1 MENQSFH
8 KKLIQLVLPI
18 TFQNFMFAL
27 VPVADTMML
36 VRLEQDAMSA
46 VSLAAQ
52 VNFVLNLFIDAV
64 SLGASMLIAQY
75 WGKKDMRS
83 VEKIW
88 GFSQLLMLPV
98 GILFFLAGM
107 FFPDGV
113 MRIFTS
119 EMAIISF
126 GIQYL
131 RIVSISY
138 LINSILKIVQII
150 MKNTGQ
156 VKTVTYVSSAM
167 VILNIVLNAIFIYG
181 YFGVTAM
188 GVKGAALATMLSAVF
203 SLLAVIYLQCKGSKV
218 RFRMS
223 DLIHIDKKLSA
234 DFAKYASPI
243 LANEIVWGIGFTMNS
258 VIMGHLGSDAVAANS
273 ILMVMKNLIACFC
286 FALGSGGAI
295 LVGNELGAG
304 RLEDAKEFGRKI
316 CHLAI
321 LSGFLSGALIL
332 FGAPVLLHIVNLTP
346 EAGHYLKW
354 MMAMCL
360 YYMVGKSVN
369 STIVGGIFCAGGDT
383 TFGFI
388 CDTIAMW
395 GIIIPVALLAAF
407 VIKLP
412 VLAVFFILNLDEM
425 IKLPVVYRHYIQYKW
440 VRNLTRSE

>member
-156 VKTVTYVSSAM
+156 VKAVTYVSSAM

-188 GVKGAALATMLSAVF
+188 GVKGAALATML
-203 SLLAVIYLQCKGSKV
+203 
-218 RFRMS
+218 
-223 DLIHIDKKLSA
+223 
-234 DFAKYASPI
+234 
-243 LANEIVWGIGFTMNS
+243 
-258 VIMGHLGSDAVAANS
+258 
-273 ILMVMKNLIACFC
+273 
-286 FALGSGGAI
+286 
-295 LVGNELGAG
+295 
-304 RLEDAKEFGRKI
+304 
-316 CHLAI
+316 
-321 LSGFLSGALIL
+321 
-332 FGAPVLLHIVNLTP
+332 
-346 EAGHYLKW
+346 
-354 MMAMCL
+354 
-360 YYMVGKSVN
+360 
-369 STIVGGIFCAGGDT
+369 
-383 TFGFI
+383 
-388 CDTIAMW
+388 
-395 GIIIPVALLAAF
+395 
-407 VIKLP
+407 
-412 VLAVFFILNLDEM
+412 
-425 IKLPVVYRHYIQYKW
+425 
-440 VRNLTRSE
+440 